1 MQNVRIIWSPLLW
14 FNFKS
19 FIDPN
24 SLSFISFQCI
34 PHESWVLF
42 SESWSFYK
50 LRRSDLISGGIQFCR
65 KSELFGPPFSISIL
79 KVFMTR
85 ILCHSLDFNA
95 FCMIHEYFSQSLF
108 IFTNQSRGLNFCG
121 EQILKK
127 VRIIWSPFLYVYFK
141 SFMDPNSS
149 SFIIRFQYILHDSG
163 VLFSESWNFF
173 KLSRKDLI
181 SGGKHFAESLNYLI
195 PRPPHPTPPS
205 VFQF

>member
-108 IFTNQSRGLNFCG
+108 IFTNQRRGLNFCG

-127 VRIIWSPFLYVYFK
+127 VRIIWSPFLYFYFK

-149 SFIIRFQYILHDSG
+149 SFIIRFQCIPHESL
-163 VLFSESWNFF
+163 VLLSELWNFY
-173 KLSRKDLI
+173 KLKRGDLI
-181 SGGKHFAESLNYLI
+181 SGGNQFCRKSELFA
-195 PRPPHPTPPS
+195 PPFCIS
-205 VFQF
+205 ILKVF